1 MEKKNL
7 SNERKTSQSAAGKK
21 TTTKK
26 NSGKT
31 AATKKPGKTGA
42 TGIIKTTDTAE
53 RSVRTGKTGAV
64 GIIRETG
71 KTGSGNG
78 VITHVTSKP
87 LAASK
92 GGKRRLPTIL
102 ITNDDGISA
111 PGIRNL
117 VEAV

>member
-42 TGIIKTTDTAE
+42 TGIIKTTDMAE

-71 KTGSGNG
+71 KNGTSGNG
-78 VITHVTSKP
+78 IGAPVASRP
-87 LAASK
+87 LATYK
-92 GGKRRLPTIL
+92 RVRRRLPPIL
-102 ITNDDGISA
+102 VTTHDVIS
-111 PGIRNL
+111 
-117 VEAV
+117 

>member
-42 TGIIKTTDTAE
+42 TGIIKTTDMAE

-71 KTGSGNG
+71 KNGTSGNG
-78 VITHVTSKP
+78 IAAPVTSRP
-87 LAASK
+87 LATSK
-92 GGKRRLPTIL
+92 GWKRRLPPIL
-102 ITNDDGISA
+102 VTTHDVIS
-111 PGIRNL
+111 
-117 VEAV
+117 